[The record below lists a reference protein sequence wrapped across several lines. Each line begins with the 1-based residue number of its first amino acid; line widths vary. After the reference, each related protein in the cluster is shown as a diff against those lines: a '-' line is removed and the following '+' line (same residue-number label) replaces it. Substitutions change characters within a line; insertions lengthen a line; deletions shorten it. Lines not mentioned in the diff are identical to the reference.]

1 MTAEQAMRDLER
13 EADRINARIRNVD
26 NIFGLIQAATE
37 FKRPGG
43 YYTDPRIPVG
53 HVHITHYPVPYS
65 DKTEL
70 YEGRVLHEGNLFIRI
85 DLGSGESATFH
96 KRDCIITRGTGK

>member
-1 MTAEQAMRDLER
+1 MTAEQDIRNIER
-13 EADRINARIRNVD
+13 EAGMRNVD
-26 NIFGLIQAATE
+26 NILGAVNAATE

-53 HVHITHYPVPYS
+53 HAHVTYFSVPYS
-65 DKTEL
+65 DETTG
-70 YEGRVLHEGNLFIRI
+70 YQGRVLHEGDRFICI
-85 DLGSGESATFH
+85 DMGSGLSETFP